1 MAFLKGAEKARRG
14 LPLPSTTNLD
24 AAVALAAAG
33 GAPMLAKVSAPTGTI
48 RGLLW
53 SKELDDLRRKR
64 GGRGRKKKI
73 GKTTAASS
81 NATS

>member
-1 MAFLKGAEKARRG
+1 MG

-64 GGRGRKKKI
+64 GGGEGDEKKI